1 MSLYIS
7 LINNATTESKTMNPA
22 KYIDKQEKIADLA
35 DKYLDEAIAKGE
47 SFSEGLCN
55 WASHKAEQ
63 ELGSLRD

>member
-1 MSLYIS
+1 MTDNTYI
-7 LINNATTESKTMNPA
+7 NKRNQGNEMNSA
-22 KYIDKQEKIADLA
+22 KYIEKQEKIADLA
-35 DKYLDEAIAKGE
+35 EKYLDEAIAKGE